1 MEGFVSEIKY
11 QKLAGEYAK
20 LRAQASVL
28 KRAVLDEQ
36 SKSSGLRD
44 QLRQKESTLRRAEQ
58 EVDSLGFRNKQL
70 EHRVAAL
77 QDELATNEG
86 RKKDKDNK
94 QGQRLIKPTVQQA
107 NLSAGPDGDRV
118 QEALIFEELQK
129 KIMETVQLTTLI
141 DDKDKELQIQV
152 ERIRNLECSL
162 EKRNTDIS
170 EVEKRLRREMEILQ
184 SRNSEL
190 ETKVVEAAS
199 ILESEDALSASG
211 SDTTPLHNN
220 QQLQTTAEERITN
233 LEKEVA
239 YWRSQYEI
247 SKLYDDSFNSNSEI
261 HDRKE
266 NALFKPMVLNEVYCS
281 CSTTAAGLSLSV
293 QPLSADVKSA
303 RDSLKETPIP
313 PTKEQLLFNNL
324 SSKYEEL
331 LRDKH
336 SAESHVNS
344 YKSEVDHL
352 QNCLEN
358 ATQELKA
365 KDEQIQSINEA
376 SQFLEEDL
384 ATTRVNYE
392 EQISVLTEQV
402 ISLSEQLA
410 ACK

>member
-1 MEGFVSEIKY
+1 MEGFVSETKY

-28 KRAVLDEQ
+28 KKAVLDEQ

-77 QDELATNEG
+77 QDELAVNEG
-86 RKKDKDNK
+86 RRKDKDNK
-94 QGQRLIKPTVQQA
+94 QGQRLGKPAVQQM

-118 QEALIFEELQK
+118 QEALMFEELQK
-129 KIMETVQLTTLI
+129 KIMETAQLTTLI
-141 DDKDKELQIQV
+141 DDKNKELQIQE
-152 ERIRNLECSL
+152 ERIRSLESSL
-162 EKRNTDIS
+162 EKRNADHS
-170 EVEKRLRREMEILQ
+170 EMEKKLRRELDILQ
-184 SRNSEL
+184 IRNSEL
-190 ETKVVEAAS
+190 EAKLVEAAS
-199 ILESEDALSASG
+199 ILGSEDALSASG
-211 SDTTPLHNN
+211 SDSTPLHNN
-220 QQLQTTAEERITN
+220 QQLQTTAEERLTS

-247 SKLYDDSFNSNSEI
+247 SKLYGDSFKSNNAGQ
-261 HDRKE
+261 DRKR
-266 NALFKPMVLNEVYCS
+266 NVSLKPVLNELYCS
-281 CSTTAAGLSLSV
+281 SSTTAAGLSV
-293 QPLSADVKSA
+293 QASCADVKSA
-303 RDSLKETPIP
+303 RDSLKELSIP
-313 PTKEQLLFNNL
+313 PTREQLLFNNI
-324 SSKYEEL
+324 SHKYEEL

-365 KDEQIQSINEA
+365 KDEQIQSINQA
-376 SQFLEEDL
+376 SQLLEDDL
-384 ATTRVNYE
+384 
-392 EQISVLTEQV
+392 V
-402 ISLSEQLA
+402 IKQKNRRNNFFYWDNIFDFTFHRPPLE
-410 ACK
+410 

>member
-1 MEGFVSEIKY
+1 MEGFVSETKY

-77 QDELATNEG
+77 QDELAVNEG
-86 RKKDKDNK
+86 RRKDKDNK
-94 QGQRLIKPTVQQA
+94 QGQRLGKPSVQQV
-107 NLSAGPDGDRV
+107 NLPAGPDGDRV
-118 QEALIFEELQK
+118 QEALMFEELQK
-129 KIMETVQLTTLI
+129 KIMETAQLTTLI
-141 DDKDKELQIQV
+141 DDKNKELQIQE
-152 ERIRNLECSL
+152 ERIRNLELSL
-162 EKRNTDIS
+162 EKRNADHS
-170 EVEKRLRREMEILQ
+170 EMEKKLRREVDILQ
-184 SRNSEL
+184 SRNSDL
-190 ETKVVEAAS
+190 ETKLVEAAS
-199 ILESEDALSASG
+199 ILGSEDALSASG
-211 SDTTPLHNN
+211 SDSTPLHNN
-220 QQLQTTAEERITN
+220 QQLQTTAEERLTS

-247 SKLYDDSFNSNSEI
+247 SKLYGDSFKSNNEGQE
-261 HDRKE
+261 RKI
-266 NALFKPMVLNEVYCS
+266 NASLKPVVLNELYCNS
-281 CSTTAAGLSLSV
+281 STTAAGLSV
-293 QPLSADVKSA
+293 QASCVKSA
-303 RDSLKETPIP
+303 RDSLKELSIP

-324 SSKYEEL
+324 SHKYEEL

-365 KDEQIQSINEA
+365 KDEQIQSINQA
-376 SQFLEEDL
+376 SQLLEEDL